1 MQKKKEL
8 LKEYVT
14 KNIDRLYRLA
24 FSYSKTEQY
33 AEDIVNESV
42 VRALA
47 AIDTL
52 RNEEYIGTWMYRIV
66 INTANTYLKKQAK
79 IIYLDDSM
87 IEDGLLDKYRDVDLY
102 KEIMRL
108 EDKYRIIIV
117 LRFFEDQSIEK
128 IAEILSENVNTVKT
142 RLYAALDKLKK
153 NMGKDVEINE
163 KSFWRGKRKVRNDYG
178 S

>member
-1 MQKKKEL
+1 MQKKKEI

-52 RNEEYIGTWMYRIV
+52 RNEEYIVRYH
-66 INTANTYLKKQAK
+66 
-79 IIYLDDSM
+79 
-87 IEDGLLDKYRDVDLY
+87 
-102 KEIMRL
+102 
-108 EDKYRIIIV
+108 RII
-117 LRFFEDQSIEK
+117 D
-128 IAEILSENVNTVKT
+128 
-142 RLYAALDKLKK
+142 
-153 NMGKDVEINE
+153 
-163 KSFWRGKRKVRNDYG
+163 
-178 S
+178 

>member
-1 MQKKKEL
+1 MQKKKEI

-79 IIYLDDSM
+79 IIYLDDTM
-87 IEDGLLDKYRDVDLY
+87 IEDGLLDKYMDVDFYMYIMWLVY
-102 KEIMRL
+102 KF
-108 EDKYRIIIV
+108 IIISV
-117 LRFFEDQSIEK
+117 LRVLEDQSIEK

-142 RLYAALDKLKK
+142 RLYAALDKQKK
-153 NMGKDVEINE
+153 KKGKDGEINE
-163 KSFWRGKRKVRNDYG
+163 KSLWSGKKKVRNDY

>member
-33 AEDIVNESV
+33 AADIVNEGV

-79 IIYLDDSM
+79 IIYLDDTM

-117 LRFFEDQSIEK
+117 
-128 IAEILSENVNTVKT
+128 
-142 RLYAALDKLKK
+142 
-153 NMGKDVEINE
+153 
-163 KSFWRGKRKVRNDYG
+163 
-178 S
+178 

>member
-1 MQKKKEL
+1 MKHLVIYMLICLSALFNFGYCSPICFSKNNNSEIAINSINKKEI

-79 IIYLDDSM
+79 IIYLDDTM

-117 LRFFEDQSIEK
+117 LRFFEDQ
-128 IAEILSENVNTVKT
+128 
-142 RLYAALDKLKK
+142 
-153 NMGKDVEINE
+153 
-163 KSFWRGKRKVRNDYG
+163 
-178 S
+178 

>member
-1 MQKKKEL
+1 
-8 LKEYVT
+8 
-14 KNIDRLYRLA
+14 
-24 FSYSKTEQY
+24 
-33 AEDIVNESV
+33 
-42 VRALA
+42 
-47 AIDTL
+47 
-52 RNEEYIGTWMYRIV
+52 MYRIV

-79 IIYLDDSM
+79 IIYLDDTM

-163 KSFWRGKRKVRNDYG
+163 KSF
-178 S
+178 